1 VSPRSPLDA
10 IKSIKEVGDVLLG
23 LRLLTAEQY
32 ELARKEAETGVA
44 RFEDVVIDMGAVTEA
59 DLLKALAAHHKT
71 RFVTAQKLAKAEI
84 DRATLTMVPRGA
96 AEAFGVFP
104 VIFDAEAR
112 VLSVVTGDP
121 ADAGVLREIAQV
133 SGAKEV
139 RAFVARPAA
148 VRAAIAK
155 AYGGDIHAFDVLDRA
170 AQQQFQAM
178 LDVYER
184 NLVSDVSMATTLAR
198 EGARRER
205 VVDERDLVRAGT
217 QAPAAP
223 RDPAGA
229 ESMLEVMNVMISLL
243 ENSRQE
249 LRGHSSLV
257 ARLTRRL
264 VERIDLPKASAAAC
278 VAAGFLHDVG
288 KMGQYHLTALNC
300 SEYEGHK
307 LAAQKACGTPARLF
321 SAAELARETTDAIG
335 QMYERYDGKGF
346 PGGIQG
352 KDIPLGARVL
362 AIVDTYSDLTENPRN
377 PFRKKLST
385 TEACDVLAKY
395 KGSIFDPHLVDLFK
409 VVVSGDDV
417 RARLLANRYVA
428 VLVESDAEESTVLEL
443 RMLEQ
448 GFDVK
453 IARSAENALKLLA
466 EVEAD
471 LVVSEL
477 DLPVADGL
485 ALLTEARKHAWGKEL
500 PWVVHTRRQGR
511 IDAQRAFD
519 LGVLDFVAKPAPTDV
534 LVAKLKAL
542 LDQRAARKRAR
553 GVSGSLREMSL
564 PDIVQVL
571 YHGRKSGN
579 LRIRGAG
586 ESGEIHVS
594 EGNVTNALFGALRGE
609 EAFYAMVKLKDGE
622 FGLDPDFRSDVR
634 VIHQTSEA
642 LLLEGMRR
650 MDEGIS

>member
-1 VSPRSPLDA
+1 
-10 IKSIKEVGDVLLG
+10 VLLAA
-23 LRLLTAEQY
+23 RLLTAEQY
-32 ELARKEAETGVA
+32 ERARKEAESSAA
-44 RFEDVVIDMGAVTEA
+44 RFEDVVVDAGAVAEN
-59 DLLKALAAHHKT
+59 DLLKALAAHHRT

-84 DRATLTMVPRGA
+84 DRATLAMVPRGA

-104 VIFDAEAR
+104 VIFDPEAR
-112 VLSVVTGDP
+112 VLSVVTADP
-121 ADAGVLREIAQV
+121 ADADVLREIAQV

-155 AYGGDIHAFDVLDRA
+155 AYGGDIRAFDALDRA

-184 NLVSDVSMATTLAR
+184 NLVTDASMATTLAR

-205 VVDERDLVRAGT
+205 VIDDRELARGGSARAGARDAGST
-217 QAPAAP
+217 Q
-223 RDPAGA
+223 
-229 ESMLEVMNVMISLL
+229 SMLEVMNVMISLL

-249 LRGHSSLV
+249 LRGHSALV

-264 VERIDLPKASAAAC
+264 VERIDVPPSSVAAC

-307 LAAQKACGTPARLF
+307 LSAQKAFSTPARLF
-321 SAAELARETTDAIG
+321 AAAELPRETAEAMG
-335 QMYERYDGKGF
+335 QMYERYDGKGL
-346 PGGIQG
+346 PNGVSG

-362 AIVDTYSDLTENPRN
+362 AIVDTYADLTENSRN
-377 PFRKKLST
+377 PFRKTLKAA
-385 TEACDVLAKY
+385 EACDVLAKY

-417 RARLLANRYVA
+417 RARLLADRYLA
-428 VLVESDAEESTVLEL
+428 VVVESDAEESTVLEL
-443 RMLEQ
+443 RMLEH

-453 IARSAENALKLLA
+453 IARSAEQALLLLP
-466 EVEAD
+466 EVLAD

-485 ALLTEARKHAWGKEL
+485 SLLTEARKHPWGKDL
-500 PWVVHTRRQGR
+500 AWVVHTRRQGR

-534 LVAKLKAL
+534 FVAKLKAM
-542 LDQRAARKRAR
+542 LDQRATRRAAR
-553 GVSGSLREMSL
+553 GVSGSLQEMSL
-564 PDIVQVL
+564 PDIIQIL
-571 YHGRKSGN
+571 HHGRKTGK
-579 LRIRGAG
+579 LRVRGA
-586 ESGEIHVS
+586 EAGEIHVH
-594 EGNVTNALFGALRGE
+594 EGSVHNAFFGALRGE
-609 EAFYAMVKLKDGE
+609 EAFYAMIKLQEGE
-622 FGLDPDFRSDVR
+622 FALEPDFRPGDR
-634 VIHQTSEA
+634 VIHQSSEA
-642 LLLEGMRR
+642 LLLEGLRR
-650 MDEGIS
+650 LDEGTP

>member
-1 VSPRSPLDA
+1 M
-10 IKSIKEVGDVLLG
+10 LLAA
-23 LRLLTAEQY
+23 RLLTAEQY
-32 ELARKEAETGVA
+32 ERARKEAESSAA
-44 RFEDVVIDMGAVTEA
+44 RFEDVVVDAGAVAEN
-59 DLLKALAAHHKT
+59 DLLKALAAHHRT

-84 DRATLTMVPRGA
+84 DRATLAMVPRGA

-104 VIFDAEAR
+104 VIFDPEAR
-112 VLSVVTGDP
+112 VLSVVTADP
-121 ADAGVLREIAQV
+121 ADADVLREIAQV

-155 AYGGDIHAFDVLDRA
+155 AYGGDIRAFDALDRA

-184 NLVSDVSMATTLAR
+184 NLVTDASMATTLAR

-205 VVDERDLVRAGT
+205 VIDDRELARGGSARAGARDAGST
-217 QAPAAP
+217 Q
-223 RDPAGA
+223 
-229 ESMLEVMNVMISLL
+229 SMLEVMNVMISLL

-249 LRGHSSLV
+249 LRGHSALV

-264 VERIDLPKASAAAC
+264 VERIDVPPSSVAAC

-307 LAAQKACGTPARLF
+307 LSAQKAFSTPARLF
-321 SAAELARETTDAIG
+321 AAAELPRETAEAMG
-335 QMYERYDGKGF
+335 QMYERYDGKGL
-346 PGGIQG
+346 PNGVSG

-362 AIVDTYSDLTENPRN
+362 AIVDTYADLTENSRN
-377 PFRKKLST
+377 PFRKTLKAA
-385 TEACDVLAKY
+385 EACDVLAKY

-417 RARLLANRYVA
+417 RARLLADRYLA
-428 VLVESDAEESTVLEL
+428 VVVESDAEESTVLEL
-443 RMLEQ
+443 RMLEH

-453 IARSAENALKLLA
+453 IARSAEQALLLLP
-466 EVEAD
+466 EVLAD

-485 ALLTEARKHAWGKEL
+485 SLLTEARKHPWGKDL
-500 PWVVHTRRQGR
+500 AWVVHTRRQGR

-534 LVAKLKAL
+534 FVAKLKAM
-542 LDQRAARKRAR
+542 LDQRATRRAAR
-553 GVSGSLREMSL
+553 GVSGSLQEMSL
-564 PDIVQVL
+564 PDIIQIL
-571 YHGRKSGN
+571 HHGRKTGK
-579 LRIRGAG
+579 LRVRGA
-586 ESGEIHVS
+586 EAGEIHVH
-594 EGNVTNALFGALRGE
+594 EGSVHNAFFGALRGE
-609 EAFYAMVKLKDGE
+609 EAFYAMIKLQEGE
-622 FGLDPDFRSDVR
+622 FALEPDFRPGDR
-634 VIHQTSEA
+634 VIHQSSEA
-642 LLLEGMRR
+642 LLLEGLRR
-650 MDEGIS
+650 LDEGTP